1 MGNNIYSQS
10 LEEFH
15 KSKNLTLKMFQE
27 ATKRKM
33 TIHILS
39 NNTEDCINLVK
50 FFTNQKIEKSEL
62 LEKNIKKKVNL
73 FSFMNYKIYKDVD
86 LLNKEI
92 EKRVNKASEDSY
104 SIFSEVLIVLDNDK
118 LNEQVDKIKEL
129 FQSNDAMGNP
139 YFVPFLIIISPKK
152 VDLKDFLKLKTFH
165 YKITLNDVTDLNK
178 EESLSFNRKL
188 NVLFSYYNELG
199 DEFSFMNSDE
209 KELKIKIEDDTNIT
223 TFINILFMGRTGAG
237 KSTLINIL
245 LGEKK
250 SLEGGNGV
258 STTSKNII
266 VYKKSGVP
274 IRLYDVKGVEDVAT
288 LENYAKI
295 LTIFNGKK
303 NKSNDSINAIFYCI
317 EYKIGTI
324 IEKMEKKLFE
334 KLINFD
340 IQIIFIITKTPY
352 DARKKHKNKNTEKA
366 REMERNKIQ
375 KTIKCMI
382 KKLFKNEKEG
392 EEFLKNYVHFYF
404 VNLVR
409 NDSLD
414 VPVFGIDKVLS
425 FFTKTVTE
433 EDWKGLK
440 QSCFER
446 DESKCKEYCEKN
458 PFLKNYSEF
467 ETLNIRNQA
476 EAKEYLK
483 DLKAGAFFSGMIP
496 GFDIYME
503 YFYKYKFKNK
513 LKALYGFDYNEA
525 KNVIN
530 EMKKTQE
537 EKEIMMT
544 EEEKLISDSNISQLL
559 DNSDDE
565 EMNSFN
571 ESSEYNDEM
580 YEKRTNNTKKQ
591 EKKIESE
598 INNKINNAGK
608 NISSIVRGAGEIGSI
623 VIKALP
629 TAGGIAVESGTIV
642 VRAGISVGLK
652 IASWVLL
659 PVTCIAFGTWSFV
672 KVNKDCNKI
681 LEIFKNAFT
690 PLRFETLLIYTK
702 TFRKA
707 IRYLELIGQKLIK
720 EDEENNKEI

>member
-129 FQSNDAMGNP
+129 FQSNVAMGNP
-139 YFVPFLIIISPKK
+139 YFVPFLIIISPKE
-152 VDLKDFLKLKTFH
+152 VDLEDFLKLKTFH

-317 EYKIGTI
+317 EYKNGTV
-324 IEKMEKKLFE
+324 IEKMENQLFE

-366 REMERNKIQ
+366 REMERNIIQ
-375 KTIKCMI
+375 YTIKCMI

-409 NDSLD
+409 NDSLE

-433 EDWKGLK
+433 DDWKGLK

-537 EKEIMMT
+537 EMEIMMT

-623 VIKALP
+623 VLKALP